1 MTSVKSE
8 GFIDSNKNKMNE
20 NLKNEVRHALNAWL
34 KAFNDNDLDALIG
47 LYDPEIN
54 YANSAKAIEIGIPA
68 IKKGFANSFA
78 IKPKVV
84 FKEEQAIVVDGLGY
98 IAGQFRV
105 SGTNPEDG
113 SAVGEAGRVVVIF
126 RKDANNQWKL
136 VFDMDNRPP
145 DVTI

>member
-1 MTSVKSE
+1 MS
-8 GFIDSNKNKMNE
+8 KNVENE
-20 NLKNEVRHALNAWL
+20 IRNALDKWL
-34 KAFNDNDLDALIG
+34 QAFNDNDLEGLTD

-68 IKKGFANSFA
+68 IKEGFANSFA
-78 IKPKVV
+78 IKPKVT
-84 FKEEQAIVVDGLGY
+84 FKEEQVIAEDRLGY

-113 SAVGEAGRVVVIF
+113 STVGEAGRVVAIF
-126 RKDANNQWKL
+126 RKNTNDQWKL

-145 DVTI
+145 DVII

>member
-1 MTSVKSE
+1 M
-8 GFIDSNKNKMNE
+8 NK
-20 NLKNEVRHALNAWL
+20 NLKNDIRNALNVWL
-34 KAFNDNDLDALIG
+34 QAFNDNDLNALAD

-68 IKKGFANSFA
+68 VKEGFANSFA
-78 IKPKVV
+78 IKPVV
-84 FKEEQAIVVDGLGY
+84 TFKEEQVIAVDGLGY

-105 SGTNPEDG
+105 SGTSPEDG
-113 SAVGEAGRVVVIF
+113 STVGEAGRVVAIF
-126 RKDANNQWKL
+126 RKDSNGEWKL